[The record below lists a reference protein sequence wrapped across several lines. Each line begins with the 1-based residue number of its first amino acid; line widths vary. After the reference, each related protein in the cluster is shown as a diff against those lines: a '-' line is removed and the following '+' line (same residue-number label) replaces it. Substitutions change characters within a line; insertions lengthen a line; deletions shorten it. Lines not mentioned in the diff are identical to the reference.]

1 MRIKTFVFLI
11 ILFFAHYQLFTQT
24 KGLPVLDPEKLMGR
38 LADRDIL
45 KNRLFQQE
53 QFPSANIIN
62 AEYYKLGPGDV
73 LILQVLPAFMNEE
86 VLTVTPENSV
96 IIPRIGTIDVK
107 GKTLKELKDTINQIF
122 INHNPQNKVYLS
134 LYQPR
139 LVFVTIRGN
148 VSYPGNYYLPAS
160 YTVST
165 AIRFANDF
173 IIKSEIPQQ
182 QAAAM
187 LKILSKKYELEQNYS
202 ETGLPFSINYSERYT
217 TVFHKD
223 GTSEIV
229 DIIKSETLGDYSAD
243 PYLMEGDIINVPFPN
258 LIFPTISVLGSI
270 LNPSVIPYKNG
281 DKLSM
286 LVKLA
291 KGIKENA
298 NLENIVLY
306 TPQNPNGT
314 KIQINE
320 NLELLSGDIELT
332 EGSILIF
339 GEKPLNQP
347 SNYGSVSI
355 KGEVKKPGVYLVE
368 NNQTRLK
375 EVIEKAGGFSE
386 NAYLP
391 LAKILR
397 RNGNE
402 ISKTDPMNIVKQYF
416 QYSDLTL
423 DDTIRYILDID
434 QRKSVVSCDFES
446 AFVKNSEK
454 DNVLLQ
460 DGDVILVPNNPRTV
474 YVFGQVNQP
483 GFVEFSEN
491 KNMKWYIEKAGGF
504 APNARKSR
512 ARIIRGNTLVWL
524 EGNDDVYLNA
534 GDMVYV
540 PRPPD
545 IPSTVEIQNYGLIAS
560 IALTFVTVISI
571 ITNLL
576 SR

>member
-1 MRIKTFVFLI
+1 M
-11 ILFFAHYQLFTQT
+11 FAISDQSFTQT
-24 KGLPVLDPEKLMGR
+24 KGLPVFDPEKLMSKGAERDFLKSR
-38 LADRDIL
+38 LM
-45 KNRLFQQE
+45 QQE
-53 QFPSANIIN
+53 QFPSGNIVN
-62 AEYYKLGPGDV
+62 AEYYKLGPGDI
-73 LILQVLPAFMNEE
+73 LILQVLPALMNEE

-96 IIPRIGTIDVK
+96 IIPRVGTIDVK
-107 GKTLKELKDTINQIF
+107 GKTLQELKDTINQIF
-122 INHNPQNKVYLS
+122 TKLNPQNKVFVS

-139 LVFVTIRGN
+139 LVLVTIRGN

-182 QAAAM
+182 QATAM
-187 LKILSKKYELEQNYS
+187 LKILSKRYELEENYS
-202 ETGLPFSINYSERYT
+202 ETGLPAFLNYSERNI
-217 TVFHKD
+217 TVFHND

-229 DIIKSETLGDYSAD
+229 DIIRAETLGDYSSD
-243 PYLMEGDIINVPFPN
+243 PYIREGDVINVPFPDM
-258 LIFPTISVLGSI
+258 IFPTISVIGSI
-270 LNPSVIPYKNG
+270 LNPSIVPYKNG

-298 NLENIVLY
+298 NLNNVFIY
-306 TPQNPNGT
+306 TPQNPRGI
-314 KIQINE
+314 KVSVNE
-320 NLELLSGDIELT
+320 KLELQSEDINLV

-339 GEKPLNQP
+339 GEKPLDRTNK
-347 SNYGSVSI
+347 YGSVSI
-355 KGEVKKPGVYLVE
+355 RGEVKKPGVYLIE
-368 NNQTRLK
+368 HNTTRLK
-375 EVIEKAGGFSE
+375 DLIEQAGGFSE

-397 RNGNE
+397 RNGDE
-402 ISKTDPMNIVKQYF
+402 ISKTDPMNLIKQYF

-423 DDTIRYILDID
+423 DDTIRYIIDID
-434 QRKSVVSCDFES
+434 QRKSLVSCDFES
-446 AFVKNSEK
+446 VFVKKSEK
-454 DNVLLQ
+454 DNVPLH
-460 DGDVILVPNNPRTV
+460 DGDVIIVPNNPQRV

-483 GFVEFSEN
+483 GFVEFTEN
-491 KNMKWYIEKAGGF
+491 KNMKWYIEKAGGY

-512 ARIIRGNTLVWL
+512 ARIIRGKTLVWVD
-524 EGNDDVYLNA
+524 GDDDVYVNA